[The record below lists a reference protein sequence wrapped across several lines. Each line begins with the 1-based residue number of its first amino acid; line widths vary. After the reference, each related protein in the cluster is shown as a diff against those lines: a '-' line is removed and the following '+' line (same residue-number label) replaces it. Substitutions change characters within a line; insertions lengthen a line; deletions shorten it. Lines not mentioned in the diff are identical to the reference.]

1 MGCSKKIGAWF
12 FFFGWGGR
20 LKTNASNKSMN
31 FRPLVH
37 VIIKAINGS

>member
-1 MGCSKKIGAWF
+1 MGCSKKIGAF
-12 FFFGWGGR
+12 FLGGGGR
-20 LKTNASNKSMN
+20 LKTNASNKRMN